1 MSSRNKMP
9 RRGALALGLGGL
21 LAPAALMNGTSA
33 QAMALGHGR
42 AVGNMVAQAS
52 GGSDVHLASFGA
64 GHIDPSLTLP
74 SARRTRHVSNSNQL
88 AEAMRTA
95 EPGDHIVL
103 ANGNYSGP
111 GAFSRA
117 GTSTAPIV
125 VRAANLLGAR
135 ITGGAIRL
143 AADYQIL
150 YGLDFVNTRHA
161 IEGGAVAGR
170 FWRCRFRDRP
180 APSTDI
186 ALGINSSRHADIAHC
201 EFVNWAGRGIA
212 ARVNGG
218 ARNFIIR
225 RCLFRDA
232 PNQRSSS
239 GAQKNVTEA
248 LTIGFGLDDAPVN
261 AGGRIEYNRFVAW
274 SSDDEVISNK
284 SSGNIY
290 FRNSFESCNGNLTN
304 RMGRNNRYEANE
316 FRNTRGAWDLDGR
329 NLWLGNK
336 HTGSSYAEWRDW
348 WVMAG
353 SVRSGAY
360 NNPDDR
366 NASEDST
373 FAGNDLVGALRV
385 GHNVSWTP
393 RNTQPVRNTRV
404 RQHKGTVTPV
414 SGWNSNTD
422 NQPNA
427 NETSHSWAQP
437 SWLTNNDVGPNARI
451 LANPPSAEAGASPP
465 SEASP
470 PPEPTPELTTPP
482 ADTQPP
488 SNTVTQPSLG
498 TDFSTFFER
507 NQTTS
512 SSPLFSSP
520 SPSSGGS
527 GSLFSSQPTAPTRD
541 SLFQRRSLF
550 SLE

>member
-1 MSSRNKMP
+1 
-9 RRGALALGLGGL
+9 
-21 LAPAALMNGTSA
+21 LAPAALMSGTSA

-42 AVGNMVAQAS
+42 TVGTMVAQAS
-52 GGSDVHLASFGA
+52 GQSDVHLANFNA
-64 GHIDPSLTLP
+64 GSIDSSLTLP
-74 SARRTRHVSNSNQL
+74 PAKRTRHVSNSNQL
-88 AEAMRTA
+88 ADAMRTA

-117 GTSTAPIV
+117 GTSSAPIV
-125 VRAANLLGAR
+125 VRAADLLGAR
-135 ITGGAIRL
+135 ITSGAIRL

-161 IEGGAVAGR
+161 IENNAVAGR

-186 ALGINSSRHADIAHC
+186 ALGINASRHADIAHC

-212 ARVNGG
+212 ARVHGG

-239 GAQKNVTEA
+239 GAQKNTTEA
-248 LTIGFGLDDAPVN
+248 LQIGFGLADAPVN
-261 AGGRIEYNRFVAW
+261 AGGRIEYNRFVGW
-274 SSDDEVISNK
+274 SSDDEVVSNK
-284 SSGNIY
+284 SSGNIF
-290 FRNSFESCNGNLTN
+290 FRNSFENCDGNLTN

-316 FRNTRGAWDLDGR
+316 FRNMRGIWDLDGQ

-336 HTGSSYAEWRDW
+336 HTGSAYSDWRDW
-348 WVMAG
+348 WIMAG
-353 SVRSGAY
+353 SVRAGVY
-360 NNPDDR
+360 KNQDDR
-366 NASEDST
+366 NACEDST
-373 FAGNDLVGALRV
+373 FAGNELVGALRI
-385 GHNVSWTP
+385 GHNPGWSP
-393 RNTQPVRNTRV
+393 KNSQPVRNIRV
-404 RQHKGTVTPV
+404 RQHKGSVVLV
-414 SGWNSNTD
+414 SGWNSSTD

-427 NETSHSWAQP
+427 NETGRSWAQP
-437 SWLTNNDVGPNARI
+437 SWLTNNDVGPNARL
-451 LANPPSAEAGASPP
+451 LANPPSTETSAPPP

-470 PPEPTPELTTPP
+470 PDPAPEPTNPP

-488 SNTVTQPSLG
+488 SNTITQPSLN
-498 TDFSTFFER
+498 TDFSTLLER
-507 NQTTS
+507 NQTTPGS
-512 SSPLFSSP
+512 SFFSSP
-520 SPSSGGS
+520 SLSGGES
-527 GSLFSSQPTAPTRD
+527 GSLFSSRPAAPTQD

-550 SLE
+550 SRE